1 MNQNKRYSLFLSSV
15 IFFFLSCTNQKQ
27 ALELAPV
34 FSDHMVLQQQSLVPI
49 WGKGQPGET
58 VTVEASWDKKSTT
71 TVAATGNWKLN
82 LQTPAYG
89 GPYTITILSES
100 DQVVFDDVLIGE
112 VWLTSGQSNMEWPM
126 RARILNQKEEIAE
139 VNFSNIRM
147 FSVPR
152 NLNGTNI
159 NSASWKVAT
168 PENATDFSAVGY
180 FFARELHQK
189 LEVPVG
195 ILNSSWG
202 GTRVEAW
209 TSIEKLA
216 DMEASAEEANEI
228 LGQGGLEA
236 IRQNA
241 LEANNQIR
249 QSNETVLRA
258 KSYAVP
264 ESVEEWESLDL
275 GDLEFAAPEYDDR
288 DWSVF
293 ETKTSEKANIALES
307 VLTKGSFAEDGVF
320 WLRKTF
326 AVEDPSATYR
336 FVVEGGIDDLD
347 YTYLNG
353 KQIGI
358 GLSCCTERSYEI
370 PAGFLKKEGNV
381 LAIRVV
387 DTGGESG
394 FRGAAYLAGN
404 QERIE
409 LDSEPWRFK
418 HIAYFLNT
426 SLQKHNFTFEELL
439 KQEEFLKEQIKKG
452 FLVQNPNTYSVLFNT
467 MIKPILPYQVKGF
480 LWYQGES
487 NVGNYEEYQSLFTGM
502 ITDWREK
509 WGQKLPF
516 YFVQIAP
523 FRYTPEAQSQA
534 LREAQRKTLA
544 LEKTGM
550 AVTLDIGEEDDIHP
564 ANKQDVGKRLA
575 RLALANDYGKSEVL
589 ASGPLYKSQKLF
601 PSYIDLDFDY
611 VGSGLMAKGALQGF
625 EIAGSD
631 SVFYPATAK
640 IMDDKVRVASK
651 KVKNPKHVRYGW
663 KNYFEA
669 TLFNAEGLPASSFQT
684 P

>member
-1 MNQNKRYSLFLSSV
+1 MNRNKRYSLFLSSV

-27 ALELAPV
+27 ALELAAV

-58 VTVEASWDKKSTT
+58 VTVEASWDKKLTT
-71 TVAATGNWKLN
+71 TVDATGNWKLN

-89 GPYTITILSES
+89 GPFTITILCET

-168 PENATDFSAVGY
+168 PENAPDFSAVGY

-249 QSNETVLRA
+249 QSNETVLKA

-640 IMDDKVRVASK
+640 IQDDKVRVASR
-651 KVKNPKHVRYGW
+651 KVKNPKYVRYGW

>member
-27 ALELAPV
+27 ALELAAV

-168 PENATDFSAVGY
+168 PENAPDFSAVGY

-249 QSNETVLRA
+249 QSNETVLKA

-307 VLTKGSFAEDGVF
+307 VLIKGIFAEDGVF

-347 YTYLNG
+347 YTY
-353 KQIGI
+353 
-358 GLSCCTERSYEI
+358 
-370 PAGFLKKEGNV
+370 
-381 LAIRVV
+381 
-387 DTGGESG
+387 
-394 FRGAAYLAGN
+394 
-404 QERIE
+404 
-409 LDSEPWRFK
+409 
-418 HIAYFLNT
+418 
-426 SLQKHNFTFEELL
+426 
-439 KQEEFLKEQIKKG
+439 
-452 FLVQNPNTYSVLFNT
+452 
-467 MIKPILPYQVKGF
+467 
-480 LWYQGES
+480 
-487 NVGNYEEYQSLFTGM
+487 
-502 ITDWREK
+502 
-509 WGQKLPF
+509 
-516 YFVQIAP
+516 
-523 FRYTPEAQSQA
+523 
-534 LREAQRKTLA
+534 
-544 LEKTGM
+544 
-550 AVTLDIGEEDDIHP
+550 
-564 ANKQDVGKRLA
+564 
-575 RLALANDYGKSEVL
+575 
-589 ASGPLYKSQKLF
+589 
-601 PSYIDLDFDY
+601 
-611 VGSGLMAKGALQGF
+611 
-625 EIAGSD
+625 
-631 SVFYPATAK
+631 
-640 IMDDKVRVASK
+640 
-651 KVKNPKHVRYGW
+651 
-663 KNYFEA
+663 
-669 TLFNAEGLPASSFQT
+669 
-684 P
+684 

>member
-1 MNQNKRYSLFLSSV
+1 M
-15 IFFFLSCTNQKQ
+15 SCTNKKEV
-27 ALELAPV
+27 LELAPV

-168 PENATDFSAVGY
+168 PENAPDFSAVGY

-249 QSNETVLRA
+249 QSNETVLKA

-640 IMDDKVRVASK
+640 ILDDKVRVASR

>member
-1 MNQNKRYSLFLSSV
+1 MNRNKRYSLFLSSV

-27 ALELAPV
+27 ALELAAV

-58 VTVEASWDKKSTT
+58 VTVDASWDKKLTT
-71 TVAATGNWKLN
+71 TVDATGNWKLN

-89 GPYTITILSES
+89 GPFTITILCET

-126 RARILNQKEEIAE
+126 RARILNQEEEIAE
-139 VNFSNIRM
+139 VNFPKIRM

-159 NSASWKVAT
+159 NTASWKVAT
-168 PENATDFSAVGY
+168 SENAPDFSAVGY

-216 DMEASAEEANEI
+216 GMEASAEEANEI

-241 LEANNQIR
+241 VESNSQIR
-249 QSNETVLRA
+249 QSNETVLKA

-264 ESVEEWESLDL
+264 ESIEAWESLDL
-275 GDLEFAAPEYDDR
+275 GDLEFAAPEHDDS

-293 ETKTSEKANIALES
+293 NTQTSEKPKTALES
-307 VLTKGSFAEDGVF
+307 VFTKGSFAEDGAF

-326 AVEDPSATYR
+326 DLKNPSAFSH
-336 FVVEGGIDDLD
+336 FVVEGGIDDFD

-353 KQIGI
+353 KQIGQ
-358 GLSCCTERSYEI
+358 GFSCCTGRSYEI
-370 PAGFLKKEGNV
+370 PAGLLKKEGNV

-387 DTGGESG
+387 DTAGESG
-394 FRGAAYLAGN
+394 FRGAAYLAGD

-426 SLQKHNFTFEELL
+426 SFQKHNFTFAELST
-439 KQEEFLKEQIKKG
+439 QEETLKKQLKKG
-452 FLVQNPNTYSVLFNT
+452 ILVQNPNTYSVLFNT
-467 MIKPILPYQVKGF
+467 MIQPVLPYQVKGF

-487 NVGNYEEYQSLFTGM
+487 NVGNYKEYQSLFTGM

-523 FRYTPEAQSQA
+523 FRYAPEAESQA

-589 ASGPLYKSQKLF
+589 ASGPLYKSQKLY

-631 SVFYPATAK
+631 SVFYPTTAK
-640 IMDDKVRVASK
+640 ILDDKVRVSSR